1 MVRQNPIDGLAE
13 QLNLTITHTHT
24 VLLRIYLRPRA
35 ITRELL
41 HMLDPDG
48 VVTAALMRNKA
59 ADLAKLEQEYE
70 ALSKTKAEIDARAL
84 HKGYRWTYGVMAA
97 VTLQGL
103 VMARLIWWDLSWD
116 VMEPVAYLIGFT

>member
-84 HKGYRWTYGVMAA
+84 TYGVMAA